1 MITYQSPSRKCK
13 FLFPILD
20 DVDLLIDYNGLFWRP
35 EESLSNFS
43 DACTGFLL
51 DTFESNG
58 NKFIVITTKDFTIDE
73 HIEIIFES
81 RLVEDFP
88 CAFYD
93 ENSKKYDDLSITTEA
108 QGISLSVDSNDH
120 MVVTTIDYLD
130 ETTID
135 YDDEDDGDGV
145 WADPEEEYPEPIPIP
160 QTKPEPIPVITA
172 PQLENTAIQ
181 DLQNRLEKAMSDCE
195 VLHNEN
201 DKLKAEIDRLSIKLK
216 NSSTLIT
223 PKDIDEEAKAEIER
237 LRTLISQL
245 VDKDFSGE
253 FIKTLD
259 DQINELTKKINEQ
272 RKTAKEKNTSL
283 SLLESEYKEAE
294 EKTKEITRQISKTM
308 KLLHKA
314 ESIQRESTTELS
326 VFQKR
331 LNDILNELQI
341 DISTLEMYETQDGVD
356 TLILEATDMTKKI
369 ESKLKAL
376 ISSRQKDNNN
386 RFNNVTS

>member
-1 MITYQSPSRKCK
+1 M
-13 FLFPILD
+13 
-20 DVDLLIDYNGLFWRP
+20 
-35 EESLSNFS
+35 
-43 DACTGFLL
+43 
-51 DTFESNG
+51 
-58 NKFIVITTKDFTIDE
+58 TK
-73 HIEIIFES
+73 
-81 RLVEDFP
+81 
-88 CAFYD
+88 
-93 ENSKKYDDLSITTEA
+93 
-108 QGISLSVDSNDH
+108 
-120 MVVTTIDYLD
+120 
-130 ETTID
+130 
-135 YDDEDDGDGV
+135 
-145 WADPEEEYPEPIPIP
+145 
-160 QTKPEPIPVITA
+160 
-172 PQLENTAIQ
+172 
-181 DLQNRLEKAMSDCE
+181 
-195 VLHNEN
+195 
-201 DKLKAEIDRLSIKLK
+201 
-216 NSSTLIT
+216 
-223 PKDIDEEAKAEIER
+223 
-237 LRTLISQL
+237 
-245 VDKDFSGE
+245 GE

-294 EKTKEITRQISKTM
+294 EKTKEITTQISKTM